1 MTDFLDLSTVDP
13 EASVVLT
20 VGWRTGRKLRLKQML
35 LGERVTNEFKQVVAG
50 TLDNLAQRDSEIW
63 TPDADL
69 TPETYLTLTTAQ
81 LGAAPVLA
89 TEHGE
94 LTLSQALLAPEAL
107 PLLDPHE
114 LPAANLELYAITV
127 GDIPGERTAFLRRN
141 NPRRGLRAG
150 RIYTSYR
157 DVLQNI
163 DDPVF
168 GFDRDI
174 DLVFLGDQVHVLSQ
188 ATFAALFRD
197 QEALAGQIPSWTAV
211 LGDHVPL
218 EAAGRDRLNQRAL
231 RDSRIARRLESIV
244 TRGHLADVSID
255 ELRDKMTEVGLD
267 PDAHLD
273 SNGQLS
279 LEDEHIST
287 VLNFLNEDLFYGV
300 ITQIGFRADRKAPR

>member
-1 MTDFLDLSTVDP
+1 MTDPVDLADIDP
-13 EASVVLT
+13 DASIVLT

-35 LGERVTNEFKQVVAG
+35 LGEKVTAEFGEVVAG
-50 TLDNLAQRDSEIW
+50 ALETLGQREAEPWS
-63 TPDADL
+63 PDADL
-69 TPETYLTLTTAQ
+69 SPETYLTLTASQ
-81 LGAAPVLA
+81 LGTAPVLA
-89 TEHGE
+89 SEHND

-127 GDIPGERTAFLRRN
+127 GDVPGERAAFLRRN

-174 DLVFLGDQVHVLSQ
+174 DLVFYGDQVHVLSQ

-197 QEALAGQIPSWTAV
+197 QEALAGQIPGWTES
-211 LGDHVPL
+211 LGQHVPL
-218 EAAGRDRLNQRAL
+218 ESAGRERLNQRAL
-231 RDSRIARRLESIV
+231 RDSRLARRLEAIV
-244 TRGHLADVSID
+244 TRGHLADVTVD
-255 ELRDKMTEVGLD
+255 ELREKMVEVGLD
-267 PDAHLD
+267 PSAHLN
-273 SNGQLS
+273 SNGELS

-287 VLNFLNEDLFYGV
+287 ALNFLNEDLFYGV
-300 ITQIGFRADRKAPR
+300 ITQVGFRADRKAPR